1 MKKLNRLSLVLSIC
15 IGILATAPAAS
26 QTTSQTTSQQGAKK
40 FGTLLSMLDRLYVD
54 SIEMD
59 KLVETAIVK
68 MLEELDPHSVYF
80 SEDDL
85 KDANEPLDGSFEGIG
100 VQFNIFKD
108 TIMVVSP
115 IAGGPS
121 ERLGIR
127 AGDRIVQV
135 EQEYV
140 AGVGVT
146 TNDVIRLL
154 KGPKGTMVKV
164 FIKRDGEKDLLAFN
178 IERDKIPIFSVV
190 ASHMVEPTIGYIK
203 ISRFAK
209 TTLEELRTAL
219 SELKD
224 KGMKDLILD
233 LQGNGGGML
242 RTAINMSDEFLS
254 DDKLIVYTEGRA
266 FPREDTYTSYEGLFE
281 RGRLVI
287 LMDDGSASAS
297 EIVAGAVQDWD
308 RGLIVGRRSFG
319 KGLVQ
324 RPIDLGDGSAVRL
337 TVQKYYT
344 PAGRCIQKP
353 YDEGIDAYRDE
364 KYDRYQSGELLS
376 LDSLD
381 LPESLKYETRIK
393 KRTVYGG
400 GGILPDVFVPIDTT
414 ANSETFRNLLRKG
427 MMSSYALEFVD
438 IHRSEIENE
447 YPTEDDFVNQYI
459 VSEKEI
465 KAFQEWAQEKGSEE
479 DPIEF
484 PEDDWEI
491 SGDAITLRLKA
502 FIGRN
507 TYSQSTF
514 YRVIGDLNEALN
526 EAIEILNDGR
536 FENSKL
542 AHKSFQ

>member
-1 MKKLNRLSLVLSIC
+1 MKKLNSIPLVFSLC
-15 IGILATAPAAS
+15 IGILATGPA
-26 QTTSQTTSQQGAKK
+26 TSQTTAQQGAKK

-54 SIEMD
+54 SVEMD
-59 KLVETAIVK
+59 MLVETAIEK

-121 ERLGIR
+121 EKLGIR

-135 EQEYV
+135 EEEYV

-146 TNDVIRLL
+146 TKDVIRLL
-154 KGPKGTMVKV
+154 KGPKGTVVKV
-164 FIKRDGEKDLLAFN
+164 FIKRDGEKTLLEFN

-209 TTLEELRTAL
+209 TTLEELRTSL
-219 SELKD
+219 SELKE

-254 DDKLIVYTEGRA
+254 DDKLIVYTEGRS

-353 YDEGIDAYRDE
+353 YDEGVDAYRNE
-364 KYDRYQSGELLS
+364 KYDRYKSGELLS

-381 LPESLKYETRIK
+381 LPDSLKYETRIK

-414 ANSETFRNLLRKG
+414 SNSDTFRNLLRKG

-438 IHRSEIENE
+438 KNRARIEAE
-447 YPTEDDFVNQYI
+447 YPSEDDFVNQYV

-465 KAFQEWAQEKGSEE
+465 KAFQDWAQEKGSEE

-484 PEDDWEI
+484 PEADWEI
-491 SGDAITLRLKA
+491 SGEAITLRLKA

-542 AHKSFQ
+542 AHKTFR

>member
-1 MKKLNRLSLVLSIC
+1 MKKLNSLPLVFSIC
-15 IGILATAPAAS
+15 IGLLSISQAS
-26 QTTSQTTSQQGAKK
+26 AQTTAQQGAKK
-40 FGTLLSMLDRLYVD
+40 FGTLLNMLDRLYVD
-54 SIEMD
+54 SVEMD
-59 KLVETAIVK
+59 KLVESAIVK
-68 MLEELDPHSVYF
+68 MLEELDPHTVYF

-135 EQEYV
+135 EEEYV

-146 TNDVIRLL
+146 TKDVIRLL

-164 FIKRDGEKDLLAFN
+164 FIKRDGENNLLEFN

-190 ASHMVEPTIGYIK
+190 AAHMVEPTIGYIK

-209 TTLEELRTAL
+209 TTLEELRTSL
-219 SELKD
+219 SDLKNL
-224 KGMKDLILD
+224 GMKDLILD

-254 DDKLIVYTEGRA
+254 DDKLIVYTEGRS

-281 RGRLVI
+281 HGRLVI

-353 YDEGIDAYRDE
+353 YDEGVDAYRNE
-364 KYDRYQSGELLS
+364 KYDRYNSGELLS
-376 LDSLD
+376 LDSLN
-381 LPESLKYETRIK
+381 LPDSLKYQTRIK

-414 ANSETFRNLLRKG
+414 ANSLTFRKLLRKG
-427 MMSSYALEFVD
+427 IMSSYALEFVD
-438 IHRSEIENE
+438 SNRSRLERE
-447 YPTEDDFVNQYI
+447 YPTEDDFVNNYTI
-459 VSEKEI
+459 SDNEI
-465 KAFQEWAQEKGSEE
+465 IAFKAWAKEKGSED
-479 DPIEF
+479 DPIDI
-484 PEDDWEI
+484 PEEDWEI

-507 TYSQSTF
+507 TYKQSTF
-514 YRVIGDLNEALN
+514 YRIIGDLNETLT
-526 EAIEILNDGR
+526 EAIDILNDGR
-536 FENSKL
+536 FEKSKL
-542 AHKSFQ
+542 AHKTFK

>member
-1 MKKLNRLSLVLSIC
+1 MKKLNSLSLVFSIC
-15 IGILATAPAAS
+15 IGILATAPAA
-26 QTTSQTTSQQGAKK
+26 SQTTSQQGAKK

-54 SIEMD
+54 SVEMD
-59 KLVETAIVK
+59 KLVEIAIVK

-135 EQEYV
+135 EDEYV

-146 TNDVIRLL
+146 TKDVIRLL

-164 FIKRDGEKDLLAFN
+164 FIKRDGEKDLLVFD

-190 ASHMVEPTIGYIK
+190 AAHMVEPTIGYIK

-254 DDKLIVYTEGRA
+254 DDKLIVYTEGRS

-324 RPIDLGDGSAVRL
+324 RPINLGDGSAVRL

-353 YDEGIDAYRDE
+353 YDEGVDAYRNE

-381 LPESLKYETRIK
+381 LPDSLKYETRIK

-414 ANSETFRNLLRKG
+414 SNSETFRNLLRKG

-438 IHRSEIENE
+438 INRAKLETE

-465 KAFQEWAQEKGSEE
+465 KAFQDWAKEKGSEE

-484 PEDDWEI
+484 PKGDWEI

-542 AHKSFQ
+542 AHKTFQ

>member
-1 MKKLNRLSLVLSIC
+1 MKKLNSLPLVLSIC
-15 IGILATAPAAS
+15 IGLLSISQSSA
-26 QTTSQTTSQQGAKK
+26 QTTAQQGAKK
-40 FGTLLSMLDRLYVD
+40 FGTLLNMLDRLYVD

-59 KLVETAIVK
+59 KLVESAIVK
-68 MLEELDPHSVYF
+68 MLEELDPHTVYF

-135 EQEYV
+135 EEEYV

-146 TNDVIRLL
+146 TKDVIRLL
-154 KGPKGTMVKV
+154 KGPKGTMVQV
-164 FIKRDGEKDLLAFN
+164 FIKRDGENSLLEFN

-190 ASHMVEPTIGYIK
+190 AAHMVEPTIGYIK

-219 SELKD
+219 SDLKNL
-224 KGMKDLILD
+224 GMKDLILD

-254 DDKLIVYTEGRA
+254 DDKLIVYTEGRS
-266 FPREDTYTSYEGLFE
+266 FPREDTYTSYVGLFE
-281 RGRLVI
+281 TGRLVI

-353 YDEGIDAYRDE
+353 YDEGVDAYRNE
-364 KYDRYQSGELLS
+364 KYDRYNSGELLS

-381 LPESLKYETRIK
+381 LPDSLKYLTRIK

-414 ANSETFRNLLRKG
+414 ANSLTFRNLLRKG

-438 IHRSEIENE
+438 KNRSRLESE
-447 YPTEDDFVNQYI
+447 YPTEDDFVKQYI

-465 KAFQEWAQEKGSEE
+465 KAFQVWAQEKGSEE

-484 PEDDWEI
+484 PEVDWEI

-536 FENSKL
+536 FEKSKL
-542 AHKSFQ
+542 AHKTFK

>member
-1 MKKLNRLSLVLSIC
+1 MKNLNFLHLALSLSFAFFQIS
-15 IGILATAPAAS
+15 PASA
-26 QTTSQTTSQQGAKK
+26 QTTAKQASSK
-40 FGTLLSMLDRLYVD
+40 FATLLNMLDRLYVD
-54 SIEMD
+54 SVDMEV
-59 KLVETAIVK
+59 LVETAIVN

-80 SEDDL
+80 SADDL
-85 KDANEPLDGSFEGIG
+85 KEANEPLDGSFEGVG

-135 EQEYV
+135 EDEYV

-146 TNDVIRLL
+146 TKDVIRLL
-154 KGPKGTMVKV
+154 KGPKGSMVKV
-164 FIKRDGEKDLLAFN
+164 FIKRDGEKNLLEFN
-178 IERDKIPIFSVV
+178 IERDKIPIFSVM
-190 ASHMVEPTIGYIK
+190 AAHMVEPTIGYIK
-203 ISRFAK
+203 VSRFAK
-209 TTLEELRTAL
+209 TTMEELRSAL
-219 SELKD
+219 QTLND
-224 KGMKDLILD
+224 AGMKDLILD

-242 RTAINMSDEFLS
+242 RTAIHMSDEFLS
-254 DDKLIVYTEGRA
+254 KDKLIVYTEGRT
-266 FPREDTYTSYEGLFE
+266 FPRENTHASYEGLFE
-281 RGRLVI
+281 KGRLII
-287 LMDDGSASAS
+287 LMDGGSASAS

-324 RPIDLGDGSAVRL
+324 RPIKLGDGSAVRM

-353 YDEGIDAYRDE
+353 YDNGVESYRNE
-364 KYDRYQSGELLS
+364 KYDRYENGELLS

-381 LPESLKYETRIK
+381 LPDSLKYSTRLK

-400 GGILPDVFVPIDTT
+400 GGILPDIFVPIDTT
-414 ANSETFRNLLRKG
+414 SNSPAFRTLLRKG
-427 MMSSYALEFVD
+427 LMSRYALEYVD
-438 IHRSEIENE
+438 VNRIKILEA
-447 YPTEDDFVNQYI
+447 YPTEDDFVNDYTI
-459 VSEKEI
+459 SESEI
-465 KAFQEWAQEKGSEE
+465 AKFRAWAESEGTEDDPISISEE
-479 DPIEF
+479 D
-484 PEDDWEI
+484 WAI

-507 TYSQSTF
+507 AYKQSTF
-514 YRVIGDLNEALN
+514 YRIIGDLNETLQ

-542 AHKSFQ
+542 AHRTFK

>member
-1 MKKLNRLSLVLSIC
+1 MKKLNRLSLVFSIC
-15 IGILATAPAAS
+15 IGILATAPA
-26 QTTSQTTSQQGAKK
+26 TSQTTSQQGAKK

-135 EQEYV
+135 EEEYV

-146 TNDVIRLL
+146 TKDVIRLL

-164 FIKRDGEKDLLAFN
+164 FIKRDGEKDLLVFN

-190 ASHMVEPTIGYIK
+190 AAHMVESKIGYIK

-254 DDKLIVYTEGRA
+254 DDKLIVYTEGRS

-324 RPIDLGDGSAVRL
+324 RPINLGDGSAVRL

-353 YDEGIDAYRDE
+353 YDEGVDAYRNE

-381 LPESLKYETRIK
+381 LPDSLKFETRIK

-414 ANSETFRNLLRKG
+414 SNSETFRTLLRKG

-438 IHRSEIENE
+438 IHRAKIETE

-465 KAFQEWAQEKGSEE
+465 KAFQDWAQEKGSEE

-484 PEDDWEI
+484 PEGDWEI
-491 SGDAITLRLKA
+491 SGEAITLRLKA

-542 AHKSFQ
+542 AHKSFR